1 MFFRTCCSS
10 LNCVFQYLVENWYRF
25 LVFKCIL
32 LRFAAKRPKTNN
44 HPLAKPLPEG
54 TVLTDLTKGEWKV
67 GGAIGSGGFGLI
79 YMGE

>member
-1 MFFRTCCSS
+1 
-10 LNCVFQYLVENWYRF
+10 
-25 LVFKCIL
+25 L